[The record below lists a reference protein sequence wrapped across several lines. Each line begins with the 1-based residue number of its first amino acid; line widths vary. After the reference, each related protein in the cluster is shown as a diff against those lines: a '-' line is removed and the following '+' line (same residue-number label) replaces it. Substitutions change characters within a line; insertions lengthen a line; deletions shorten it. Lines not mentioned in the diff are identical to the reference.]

1 LDVSQFSR
9 HGYLAAAI
17 HPVPSV
23 IASQLSAHC
32 RVIALEIGTMA
43 SAVGLVDRSKSFEP
57 QMNADE
63 RK

>member
-1 LDVSQFSR
+1 LDASQFSR
-9 HGYLAAAI
+9 CGHSATAI

-23 IASQLSAHC
+23 IASQLSADG
-32 RVIALEIGTMA
+32 RAIALEIGAM
-43 SAVGLVDRSKSFEP
+43 SSGVGLVDRSKSFES